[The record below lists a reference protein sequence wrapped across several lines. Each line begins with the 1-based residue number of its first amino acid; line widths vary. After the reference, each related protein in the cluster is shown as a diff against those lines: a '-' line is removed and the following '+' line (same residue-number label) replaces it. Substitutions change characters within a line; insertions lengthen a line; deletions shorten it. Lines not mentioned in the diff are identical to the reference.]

1 MLIEKDKRIVMT
13 LDAGGTNFV
22 FSAMQ
27 GGKEIVDTISL
38 PSNAS
43 NLDLCLETLVTGF
56 SKIRKSLKKDPEAI
70 SFAFPGPSDY
80 PAGVIGDLPN
90 LPAFRGGIA
99 LGPMLERE
107 FKMPVFI
114 NNDGSLFTYGEAIA
128 GFLPYINNLLEKG
141 GSPKRYKNLIGFT
154 LGTGF
159 GGGIV
164 MNGKLLVGDN
174 SLGAEAWLLRDIYD
188 LKTNVE
194 ESISIRAI
202 KKGYASYARIDLDAA
217 PEPKEIFE
225 VATGQI
231 SGDSNAARKSYE
243 RMALALGEAMAT
255 VVTLVDGLVVI
266 GGGISAAHPMFLKK
280 TVEAMNSAYTSPGG
294 AKFPRLAE
302 KVFNLEDTGSL
313 QKFIQGASREINIP
327 RTKEKLMYDPLAR
340 TGVGIS
346 RYGTSRSVALGAYAF
361 ALDKLDEA

>member
-1 MLIEKDKRIVMT
+1 MYIENDNRIVMT

-27 GGKEIVDTISL
+27 GGKEIVETISL

-43 NLDLCLETLVTGF
+43 NLDLCLETIVSGF
-56 SKIRKSLKKDPEAI
+56 KRVHQSLKQRPEAI
-70 SFAFPGPSDY
+70 SFAFPGPADY

-114 NNDGSLFTYGEAIA
+114 NNDGSLFAYGEAIA
-128 GFLPYINNLLEKG
+128 GFLPYVNDLLEKG
-141 GSPKRYKNLIGFT
+141 GSSKKFQNLIGFT
-154 LGTGF
+154 IGTGF

-174 SLGAEAWLLRDIYD
+174 SLGAEAWLLRNIND
-188 LKTNVE
+188 LQTNIE

-202 KKGYASYARIDLDAA
+202 RNVYANSAKIDVDLA

-225 VATGQI
+225 IAIGQRE
-231 SGDSNAARKSYE
+231 GDKNAALKSYE
-243 RMALALGEAMAT
+243 QMAVALGEAIAT
-255 VVTLVDGLVVI
+255 VVTLIDGIVVI
-266 GGGISAAHPMFLKK
+266 GGGISAAHPVFLKK
-280 TVEAMNSAYTSPGG
+280 TIEAMNSLFMKPDGEP
-294 AKFPRLAE
+294 FPRLA
-302 KVFNLEDTGSL
+302 VMAFNLEDNDSL
-313 QKFIQGASREINIP
+313 KQFIEGNSKEINIP
-327 RTKEKLMYDPLAR
+327 RTNEKLLYDSLAR

-361 ALDKLDEA
+361 ATNKLDE

>member
-1 MLIEKDKRIVMT
+1 MHIENDKRIVMT

-27 GGKEIVDTISL
+27 GGKEIVETISL

-43 NLDLCLETLVTGF
+43 NLDLCLETLVKGF
-56 SKIRKSLKKDPEAI
+56 SSIRQSLKIEPEAI

-99 LGPMLERE
+99 LGPMLEHE
-107 FKMPVFI
+107 FKMPVYI
-114 NNDGSLFTYGEAIA
+114 NNDGSLFAYGEAIA
-128 GFLPYINNLLEKG
+128 GFLPYINGLLEKG
-141 GSPKRYKNLIGFT
+141 GSPKIYKNLIGFT

-164 MNGKLLVGDN
+164 INGKLLVGDN
-174 SLGAEAWLLRDIYD
+174 SLGAEAWLLRDNSD
-188 LKTNVE
+188 LTMNVE

-202 KKGYASYARIDLDAA
+202 KKAYASFANISIDLA
-217 PEPKEIFE
+217 PEPKDIFE
-225 VATGQI
+225 IAMGLQK
-231 SGDSNAARKSYE
+231 GDENAAIKSYE
-243 RMALALGEAMAT
+243 KMATALGEAMAT

-266 GGGISAAHPMFLKK
+266 GGGISAAHPIFLKK
-280 TVEAMNSAYTSPGG
+280 TVEAMNSSFTTPGG
-294 AKFPRLAE
+294 EKFPRLAE
-302 KVFNLEDTGSL
+302 RVFNLENEDSL
-313 QKFIQGASREINIP
+313 RQFIKGESKQINIP
-327 RTKEKLMYDPLAR
+327 HTNKKLLYDPLAR

-346 RYGTSRSVALGAYAF
+346 RYGTSRSIALGAYAF
-361 ALDKLDEA
+361 ALDKLDE